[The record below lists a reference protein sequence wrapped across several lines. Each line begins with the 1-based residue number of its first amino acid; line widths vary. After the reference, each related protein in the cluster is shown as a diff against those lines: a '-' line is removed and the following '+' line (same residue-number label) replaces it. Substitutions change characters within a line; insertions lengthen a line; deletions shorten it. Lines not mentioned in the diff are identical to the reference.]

1 MELVIQILML
11 FIVLNCMFKISFWKW
26 WQAVL
31 FSLVCA
37 LFVVWMY
44 PYAIRQSKTQ
54 IADYLQDVTAMQN
67 AAVLVTIES
76 AVCFGFCFAALRNMF
91 GKTVKHWMK
100 PFYWYPGLLI
110 FQVLFYVLTQAIF
123 ALPGTGFST
132 TAYCLAAGVLI
143 ALPLFGYG
151 IRQLIPE
158 KELRLEVHFLVS
170 LFVCILGLI
179 TTVNGNVTY
188 ASVKEPVNVKTIILS
203 GGLFLLTFVAGIAFN
218 KMKWII
224 FSKKQ
229 SKTK

>member
-11 FIVLNCMFKISFWKW
+11 FIVVNCMFKISFWKW

-37 LFVVWMY
+37 LFVVWVY
-44 PYAIRQSKTQ
+44 PYAIQQSKTQ
-54 IADYLQDVTAMQN
+54 IADYLQDINAMQN

-91 GKTVKHWMK
+91 GKTVKRWLK

-110 FQVLFYVLTQAIF
+110 FPVLFYVLTQSIF
-123 ALPGTGFST
+123 SLPGTGFSMI
-132 TAYCLAAGVLI
+132 AYSLAGIVLI
-143 ALPLFGYG
+143 TLPLLSYG
-151 IRQLIPE
+151 IKLLIPE
-158 KELRLEVHFLVS
+158 NELRLEIHFLVS

-188 ASVKEPVNVKTIILS
+188 AVVKEPVNLKAILLS
-203 GGLFLLTFVAGIAFN
+203 LGLFLTMFFIGLFWN
-218 KMKWII
+218 KLKWTI

-229 SKTK
+229 KKY